1 MARTFFDRFFPHG
14 AIDTQYSYVCV
25 CVLKLSR
32 YIKDITNKSFIEWVI
47 DNRFFVCC
55 KMCCCCFIHS
65 FGLLNLKSEWVWTTF
80 GAQFFRNRFIRFHFI
95 SSCGSYWLWHKKTC
109 CRYPHFFSSIVVRIC
124 TSIFIFKRHPPPP
137 PSKLAVV
144 VFCSYSCSC
153 GPFLHKCEHRNRCA
167 NVMYGRFSLLLVRVF
182 STVVRTVILVK
193 KKKLAATLE
202 QTLSNR
208 FTKFVHSVVNSLW
221 DELYSILNWLDI
233 RTRKIK

>member
-1 MARTFFDRFFPHG
+1 MTRTFFDRFFPHG

-65 FGLLNLKSEWVWTTF
+65 FGLLNLKSEWVWATF

-124 TSIFIFKRHPPPP
+124 ASIFIFKRHSPP
-137 PSKLAVV
+137 A
-144 VFCSYSCSC
+144 
-153 GPFLHKCEHRNRCA
+153 
-167 NVMYGRFSLLLVRVF
+167 
-182 STVVRTVILVK
+182 
-193 KKKLAATLE
+193 
-202 QTLSNR
+202 
-208 FTKFVHSVVNSLW
+208 
-221 DELYSILNWLDI
+221 NWLWLSFVLIHALADHSCI
-233 RTRKIK
+233 NASTEIGVLMLCMVDSVYCWCECFQLWSEPLFWWRKRN

>member
-1 MARTFFDRFFPHG
+1 MHNFSEIDLSDSILFHRVVATDFGTKKHVV
-14 AIDTQYSYVCV
+14 AI
-25 CVLKLSR
+25 R
-32 YIKDITNKSFIEWVI
+32 
-47 DNRFFVCC
+47 
-55 KMCCCCFIHS
+55 
-65 FGLLNLKSEWVWTTF
+65 
-80 GAQFFRNRFIRFHFI
+80 I
-95 SSCGSYWLWHKKTC
+95 SSRVLLFVSAPAFL
-109 CRYPHFFSSIVVRIC
+109 FSNAI
-124 TSIFIFKRHPPPP
+124 PPPP